1 MDNFWNVEI
10 SVDGFESLA
19 DHVRLVGLHPV
30 NLPAV
35 LREEEEDEKE
45 EERIEKGKEGTEKDR
60 RKRGKR
66 KEKKGQ
72 KKMGE
77 RELGGEI
84 GEKERRYEWKMR
96 GRDGT
101 R

>member
-35 LREEEEDEKE
+35 LREEEEEE
-45 EERIEKGKEGTEKDR
+45 EERIEKGKEGTGKDG

-84 GEKERRYEWKMR
+84 REK
-96 GRDGT
+96 RDGT
-101 R
+101 NGK